1 MKYKVI
7 MLVETRRTLA
17 LDLKK
22 QVHDKVN
29 ELADVLVKG
38 VSVED
43 LLRRKNEKI

>member
-22 QVHDKVN
+22 QIQAKVN

-38 VSVED
+38 VTIKN
-43 LLRRKNEKI
+43 LLRRITK